1 MRADTTYDNET
12 EFDSENLIDMNETPT
27 GQKKTW
33 VLRVLGDAASDDLSA
48 WQMIE
53 NGRYMPR
60 RTRGSFPGREL
71 G

>member
-1 MRADTTYDNET
+1 MKDTRLD
-12 EFDSENLIDMNETPT
+12 
-27 GQKKTW
+27 QKKTW
-33 VLRVLGDAASDDLSA
+33 PLRVLGDAASDRVAA
-48 WQMIE
+48 WEMIE

>member
-1 MRADTTYDNET
+1 MDET
-12 EFDSENLIDMNETPT
+12 LT
-27 GQKKTW
+27 GQKKTQEKTQF
-33 VLRVLGDAASDDLSA
+33 LRVLGDAASDDLSA

>member
-1 MRADTTYDNET
+1 MDET
-12 EFDSENLIDMNETPT
+12 LT
-27 GQKKTW
+27 GKKTPKTTW
-33 VLRVLGDAASDDLSA
+33 PLRVLGDAASDNLSA